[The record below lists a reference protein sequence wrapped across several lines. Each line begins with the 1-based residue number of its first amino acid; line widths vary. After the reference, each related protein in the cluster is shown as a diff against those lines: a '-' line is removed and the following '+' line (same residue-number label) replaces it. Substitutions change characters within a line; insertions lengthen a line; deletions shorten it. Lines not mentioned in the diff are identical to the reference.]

1 MITLKHLMAIG
12 VRTGPGPYME
22 SWPRMVMFIF
32 LIAIAAGA
40 VAICESF
47 SLPSLGN

>member
-22 SWPRMVMFIF
+22 DWPRTVLLIF
-32 LIAIAAGA
+32 LIAIVAGS
-40 VAICESF
+40 VAIWNRSRYH
-47 SLPSLGN
+47 P